1 VALTNSQYDQIKRI
15 YDERLL
21 ARRREEEARLSY
33 VNDKIDGFREV
44 NDSIS
49 SLCLKQAELLLNGQ
63 TSALSDLKEAI
74 ALLKEQK
81 SLLLQ
86 QAGLPSD
93 YLQIPYVCNDC
104 QDTGYIDGEKCHC
117 FKQASLSLLYDQSNL
132 KDYLESTDFSKVSDE
147 YYSGQDLVHFRD
159 SYEKSINFVN
169 NFKNDYQ
176 NLCFYGTVGTGK
188 SFLSGCIAKALMKDG
203 YSVIY
208 FSASG
213 LIDLFSSYAF
223 DYKSR
228 EESEEAYQDIYN
240 CDLLIIDDL
249 GTEPITQ
256 FTVSSLYNLINT
268 RSMNEKQV
276 MLNTNLSLAEMQKK
290 YGDRIASRLFGESII
305 LKFVGK
311 DIRLQKIGIT

>member
-1 VALTNSQYDQIKRI
+1 MALTNSQFDKIRKI
-15 YDERLL
+15 YDDRQL
-21 ARRREEEARLSY
+21 ARRREEETRLSY
-33 VNDKIDGFREV
+33 VYEHVDGFREV
-44 NDSIS
+44 NESIS

-63 TSALSDLKEAI
+63 TSALADLRESI

-81 SLLLQ
+81 NLLLQ
-86 QAGLPSD
+86 QAGLPLN
-93 YLQIPYVCNDC
+93 YLQVPYVCEDC
-104 QDTGYIDGEKCHC
+104 LDTGYQNGEKCHC
-117 FKQASLSLLYDQSNL
+117 FKQAALTLLYDQSNL

-213 LIDLFSSYAF
+213 LIDLFSRYAF

-249 GTEPITQ
+249 GTE
-256 FTVSSLYNLINT
+256 LINSFSVSRLFT
-268 RSMNEKQV
+268 CLNERALRKKSIIIS
-276 MLNTNLSLAEMQKK
+276 TNLSLEELRDR
-290 YGDRIASRLFGESII
+290 YSDRIFSRLTGNF
-305 LKFVGK
+305 KFCRMTGP
-311 DIRLQKIGIT
+311 DIRMMQ

>member
-1 VALTNSQYDQIKRI
+1 MALTNSQYDQIKKI
-15 YDERLL
+15 YDDRQL
-21 ARRREEEARLSY
+21 ARRREEEARLAHVY
-33 VNDKIDGFREV
+33 EHVDGFREV
-44 NDSIS
+44 NESIS

-63 TSALSDLKEAI
+63 ASALSDLKESI

-81 SLLLQ
+81 AILLQ

-93 YLQIPYVCNDC
+93 YLQVPYICPDC
-104 QDTGYIDGEKCHC
+104 LDTGYQNGDKCHC

-208 FSASG
+208 FSASA
-213 LIDLFSSYAF
+213 LIDLFSRYAF
-223 DYKSR
+223 DYKTR

-249 GTEPITQ
+249 GTELTNSFSVSRL
-256 FTVSSLYNLINT
+256 FTCL
-268 RSMNEKQV
+268 NERALRKKSIIIS
-276 MLNTNLSLAEMQKK
+276 TNLSLEELRDR
-290 YGDRIASRLFGESII
+290 YSDRIFSRLTGNFIFCRMTGP
-305 LKFVGK
+305 
-311 DIRLQKIGIT
+311 DIRMMQ

>member
-1 VALTNSQYDQIKRI
+1 MALTNSQFDKIKKI
-15 YDERLL
+15 YDDRQL
-21 ARRREEEARLSY
+21 ARRREEENRLSY
-33 VNDKIDGFREV
+33 VYEHVDGFREV
-44 NDSIS
+44 NESIS
-49 SLCLKQAELLLNGQ
+49 SLCLKQAELLLSGQ
-63 TSALSDLKEAI
+63 ASALADLKESI

-81 SLLLQ
+81 NFLLQ
-86 QAGLPSD
+86 QAGLPFD
-93 YLQIPYVCNDC
+93 YLQVPYVCEDC
-104 QDTGYIDGEKCHC
+104 LDTGYRDGEKCHC
-117 FKQASLSLLYDQSNL
+117 FKQASLTLLYDQSNL

-213 LIDLFSSYAF
+213 LIDLFSRYAF

-249 GTEPITQ
+249 GTE
-256 FTVSSLYNLINT
+256 LINSFSVSRLFT
-268 RSMNEKQV
+268 CLNERALRKKSIIIS
-276 MLNTNLSLAEMQKK
+276 TNLSLEELRDR
-290 YGDRIASRLFGESII
+290 YSDRIFSRLTGNF
-305 LKFVGK
+305 KFCRMTGP
-311 DIRLQKIGIT
+311 DIRMMQ

>member
-1 VALTNSQYDQIKRI
+1 MALSNSQFDKIKKI
-15 YDERLL
+15 YDDRQL

-33 VNDKIDGFREV
+33 VYEHVDGFREV
-44 NDSIS
+44 NESIS

-63 TSALSDLKEAI
+63 TSALADLKESI

-81 SLLLQ
+81 AFLLQ

-93 YLQIPYVCNDC
+93 YLQVPYVCKDC
-104 QDTGYIDGEKCHC
+104 LDTGFRNGEKCHC

-213 LIDLFSSYAF
+213 LIDLFSRYAF

-249 GTEPITQ
+249 GTE
-256 FTVSSLYNLINT
+256 LINSFSVSRLFT
-268 RSMNEKQV
+268 CLNERALRKKSIIIS
-276 MLNTNLSLAEMQKK
+276 TNLSLEELRDR
-290 YGDRIASRLFGESII
+290 YSDRIFSRLTGNFIFCRMTGP
-305 LKFVGK
+305 
-311 DIRLQKIGIT
+311 DIRMMQ

>member
-44 NDSIS
+44 NESIS

-63 TSALSDLKEAI
+63 TSALSDLKESI

-81 SLLLQ
+81 AFLLQ

-93 YLQIPYVCNDC
+93 YLQIPYVCKDC
-104 QDTGYIDGEKCHC
+104 QDTGYVDGEKCHC

-169 NFKNDYQ
+169 NFNNDYQ

-213 LIDLFSSYAF
+213 LIDLFSRYAF

-249 GTEPITQ
+249 GTELTNSFSVSRL
-256 FTVSSLYNLINT
+256 FTCL
-268 RSMNEKQV
+268 NERALRKKSIIIS
-276 MLNTNLSLAEMQKK
+276 TNLSLEELRDR
-290 YGDRIASRLFGESII
+290 YSDRIFSRLTGNF
-305 LKFVGK
+305 KFCRMTGP
-311 DIRLQKIGIT
+311 DIRMMQ